1 MNACKVQ
8 VSQPTD
14 ARDRHR
20 QLRSQ
25 TNTASLLSNTKDEP
39 DHTVILATTH
49 WAPTKQTHPHLR
61 ILLEASLW
69 LLYISASGPRSPCIP
84 PPKRRAPLGTTR
96 RGRREAGA
104 VAAARGNSSV
114 ILPRPGS
121 RRREPLKAARH
132 QPWLCSR
139 RRLGL
144 RLRGF
149 SGQAE
154 AG

>member
-1 MNACKVQ
+1 M
-8 VSQPTD
+8 
-14 ARDRHR
+14 
-20 QLRSQ
+20 
-25 TNTASLLSNTKDEP
+25 
-39 DHTVILATTH
+39 
-49 WAPTKQTHPHLR
+49 
-61 ILLEASLW
+61 
-69 LLYISASGPRSPCIP
+69 
-84 PPKRRAPLGTTR
+84 
-96 RGRREAGA
+96 
-104 VAAARGNSSV
+104 AAARGNSSV

-139 RRLGL
+139 RRLGRRLGL